1 MVMLVL
7 GIVHLMQVRNH
18 ALEIP
23 YFCLASVLIWF
34 YQGVLIAGFCFAK
47 DAPVLRSPVLRP
59 QLLRCRSA
67 TPISVFSFVTPL
79 FGVVFARRP
88 RLDSLSSWPIVAR
101 IGMALGT
108 YPGHPNKI
116 KQ

>member
-34 YQGVLIAGFCFAK
+34 YQGVLIAGFCFAEG
-47 DAPVLRSPVLRP
+47 ALLLRS
-59 QLLRCRSA
+59 QLLRYRSA

-79 FGVVFARRP
+79 FGLVFARRP
-88 RLDSLSSWPIVAR
+88 RLDSLSSWLIVPR

-108 YPGHPNKI
+108 YLGHPNKI